1 MAENLGEE
9 SLATALA
16 TKSVLESPNL
26 AVLNG
31 PLNGKVY
38 VIGTA
43 HFSLESQQEVIEL
56 IKQVRPDCVVLELC
70 AARTNILSLDEE
82 EIIRDAEQA
91 GFRKMIQT
99 IKSNVSERIKPVYGP
114 IKLII

>member
-1 MAENLGEE
+1 MSDNLNTEE
-9 SLATALA
+9 LSNATSSKSLF
-16 TKSVLESPNL
+16 ESPNL

-56 IKQVRPDCVVLELC
+56 IRQVQPDRVVLELC
-70 AARTNILSLDEE
+70 AARTNILSLNEE

-91 GFRKMIQT
+91 GLRKMIET
-99 IKSNVSERIKPVYGP
+99 IKSNVS
-114 IKLII
+114 